1 MFSDNVVTVERRSPF
16 RLARNV
22 TAVRGNRPLRVVAR
36 LAAATALVLATRPE
50 SAFAG
55 GVSGASAGSS
65 ILNPGQGVA
74 PPGSAQL
81 TTLVGYVAWAVF
93 ALCVVGVLMAA
104 AQMAVAHQRGAG
116 AGEHASRLGWVLAS
130 CVVAGSASAL
140 VGALA

>member
-1 MFSDNVVTVERRSPF
+1 MFSDDRLTVGRRAPTRTSRGVAPI
-16 RLARNV
+16 RSAGI
-22 TAVRGNRPLRVVAR
+22 VRSVAR
-36 LAAATALVLATRPE
+36 LAAVTASVLAVSPAV
-50 SAFAG
+50 AFAG
-55 GVSGASAGSS
+55 GGSTGSS
-65 ILNPGQGVA
+65 IIDPGQGVA

-116 AGEHASRLGWVLAS
+116 AGEHASRLGWVLAA

-140 VGALA
+140 VGALV